1 MLETPGHT
9 GTLGFG
15 GQHRYNHTGGGA
27 GTGARQDHRASYSTL
42 GSMMMMDLSYTAG
55 GAENADLSH
64 SR

>member
-15 GQHRYNHTGGGA
+15 GAQQRYAHTGG
-27 GTGARQDHRASYSTL
+27 RQERDHRASYSAMGNML
-42 GSMMMMDLSYTAG
+42 MDLSYTGYNG
-55 GAENADLSH
+55 GGPGNAD